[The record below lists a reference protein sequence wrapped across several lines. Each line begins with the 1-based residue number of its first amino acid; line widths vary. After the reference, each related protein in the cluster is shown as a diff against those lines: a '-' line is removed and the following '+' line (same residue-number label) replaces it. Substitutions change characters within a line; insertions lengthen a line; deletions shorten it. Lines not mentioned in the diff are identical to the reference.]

1 MQPFLNQLYT
11 LAPERT
17 SMKKCLPL
25 LLLYFAVSLN
35 TWAQALT
42 INIRGSLQS
51 TDKAPIADASISLL
65 KSMDNS
71 FVSGNTSKDDGTFS
85 IDNVAEGNYKIK
97 ITLLGFKEYISEAI
111 VVKTGSADVNLGNII
126 LRSSERSLKEV
137 AIVKEKNMLEMSIDK
152 KTFNVDKNITAT
164 GGTAADVL
172 QNIPS
177 VTVDASGNVSLRGKS
192 NVTILIDG
200 RPATLLAGDVA
211 SALQALP
218 AASIDNVEI
227 ITNPSSKYD
236 AQGKTGIINIITKA
250 SKNQGLNGMLT
261 LGAGTRDKYNG
272 GLNIN
277 MRKDKWNYALN
288 SNFRISNNYQRNTTQ
303 RSNRNN
309 DSGSYTAA
317 DGLRQFDGSF
327 NSITVGYNPDSLN
340 TLSLTQN
347 INFMRFGNKG
357 YQEFDLLSA
366 PGIVYG
372 IQRRDEIFRGGPNSG
387 STNMNWKHKFKKPKQ
402 ELVTDA
408 SFSYSQT
415 DINQNLRTYDL
426 DAKGNVA
433 SGVTVQEVPSANTNR
448 NFNIQTDFSSPLG
461 KKEAKIEAG
470 LKSQNFWFDSKN
482 NATIT
487 LPGGT
492 ANTDFVLKNEYKYD
506 QHTHA
511 AYTNYTNKYK
521 KWSYQGGL
529 RLEYASY
536 NGYGGATVLTNYNN
550 SFLNLFPTAYLAY
563 QLKETQQVYLNYSRR
578 TDRPYFRQLL
588 PYLNISNAL
597 DTTSGNPNLEPE
609 FIDNV
614 EIAYNIQLPK
624 GNNIMASVY
633 FQNTNNLSQNYTKTY
648 ADGTSFSQNVNLS
661 SGRTF
666 GLELIGKSQI
676 TKAWDATLSTNFF
689 QNKIDGSNVDP
700 SINNEGFSW
709 FAKLNSNY
717 KFSKQLSLQFMGNY
731 ESAKPAAQ
739 GRLQEVYWMD
749 LALKGTFLKGNKA
762 SLTLNVTDIFN
773 TRKYTTNFNLPLY
786 EQSIYRDRETRIATL
801 TFTYKFGKTE
811 FNQSMGGGRGRR
823 GKTTDQKK
831 ELQTRDGNLKSGGED
846 DNNGGGGGQK

>member
-1 MQPFLNQLYT
+1 
-11 LAPERT
+11 
-17 SMKKCLPL
+17 MKKCLPL
-25 LLLYFAVSLN
+25 LLFFFALSGN

-42 INIRGSLQS
+42 INIFGSLQS
-51 TDKAPIADASISLL
+51 ASKAPIADASISLL
-65 KSMDNS
+65 KGVDNS

-111 VVKTGSADVNLGNII
+111 VVKAGAADLNLGSIT
-126 LRSSERSLKEV
+126 LRQRERSLKEV

-177 VTVDASGNVSLRGKS
+177 VTVDATGNVSLRGKS

-250 SKNQGLNGMLT
+250 NKNQGLNGMFT

-277 MRKDKWNYALN
+277 LRKNKWNYALN
-288 SNFRISNNYQRNTTQ
+288 SNFRISNNYQRNTTE
-303 RSNRNN
+303 RNNRDN

-327 NSITVGYNPDSLN
+327 NSITVGYSPDSLN

-347 INFMRFGNKG
+347 VNFMRFGNKG

-366 PGIVYG
+366 PGILYNT
-372 IQRRDEIFRGGPNSG
+372 QRRDEIFRGGPNSG

-426 DAKGNVA
+426 DTKGIPA
-433 SGVTVQEVPSANTNR
+433 SGVTVQDVPSANTNR
-448 NFNIQTDFSSPLG
+448 NFNIQTDFSSPIG

-492 ANTDFVLKNEYKYD
+492 TNTDFVLKNEYKYD

-529 RLEYASY
+529 RLEYAAY

-609 FIDNV
+609 FIDNI
-614 EIAYNIQLPK
+614 EIAYNLQLPK

-823 GKTTDQKK
+823 GKGTEQKK
-831 ELQTRDGNLKSGGED
+831 ELQTRDGNLKSGGGED